1 MGSSMFFFFKQKTA
15 YEISACLVGSA
26 KDAIIQMVTKCYQNR
41 ECQNLPFDVLRKIIM
56 DSIDIVVHVGR
67 DGVVRH
73 MSDIYYKGAECEN
86 F

>member
-1 MGSSMFFFFKQKTA
+1 
-15 YEISACLVGSA
+15 
-26 KDAIIQMVTKCYQNR
+26 MVTKCYQNR

>member
-1 MGSSMFFFFKQKTA
+1 MPGFC
-15 YEISACLVGSA
+15 EACWFWSQWKHDVHSRGLG
-26 KDAIIQMVTKCYQNR
+26 KDAIIQMVTKMLSEQR
-41 ECQNLPFDVLRKIIM
+41 MSKSSFDVLRKIIM